1 MALSRRDFVR
11 RLGVGGAAVAST
23 SHIIGYGREELL
35 AFTGQ
40 GQGGQARRP
49 AATGATGAA
58 PLRLSSNE
66 NLRGPSAKVLEVLR
80 THPSKDL
87 GLGYPPPNQS
97 AFTEACA
104 AMDGAKP
111 NNILVS
117 TGSGAI
123 LTAAVMAYCN
133 GDKSLVTG
141 DPSYGAPAQTAQR
154 IKAPVK
160 FIAVNPKSLAL
171 DLEGMIRASIGAGLV
186 FLCNPN
192 NPTSTVQTSADIEQ
206 TVRTIKQRSPETG
219 ILIDEAYLEYA
230 TKAGAFTMAKLALEL
245 PGVFVSR
252 TFSKAYGMA
261 GMRLGYAIGQP
272 ETIQKLGRAWGF
284 GDINELQAVAGITA
298 LNDKTHMQWEKME
311 NKRVRDWTQGQFKA
325 MGFESPESD
334 TNFIFV
340 NIRRPAVEFRD
351 GVRALGVMVG
361 RDFPPMEKSYAR
373 ISLGRM
379 EDMERAMVAFKQVLA
394 KA

>member
-1 MALSRRDFVR
+1 MAFSRREFVR
-11 RLGVGGAAVAST
+11 RLGAGGAAAAS
-23 SHIIGYGREELL
+23 IISYGPEDLFALE
-35 AFTGQ
+35 Q
-40 GQGGQARRP
+40 GQRGGGARS
-49 AATGATGAA
+49 AGGD
-58 PLRLSSNE
+58 LIKLSNNE
-66 NLRGPSAKVLEVLR
+66 NLRGPGPKVLEALKN
-80 THPSKDL
+80 HNFSNL
-87 GLGYPPPNQS
+87 GLGYPPPS
-97 AFTEACA
+97 LSTFVEACA

-111 NNILVS
+111 ENVIIA
-117 TGSGAI
+117 TGSGEI

-133 GDKSLVTG
+133 GDKALVTG
-141 DPSYGAPAQTAQR
+141 DPSYGSPAQTAQR

-160 FIAVNPKSLAL
+160 FIAVSPKSLAL
-171 DLEGMIRASIGAGLV
+171 DLEGMIRASVGAGLV

-245 PGVFVSR
+245 PGVFISR

-261 GMRLGYAIGQP
+261 GVRLGYAIGQP
-272 ETIQKLGRAWGF
+272 ETVRKVGNAWGL
-284 GDINELQAVAGITA
+284 GSIGELQAVAGTA
-298 LNDKTHMQWEKME
+298 ALADKAHLAWERTE
-311 NKRVRDWTQGQFKA
+311 NKRVRDWTQAQFRD
-325 MGFESPESD
+325 MGFESPESE

-340 NIRRPAVEFRD
+340 NIRKPAVEFRD
-351 GVRALGVMVG
+351 ACRGMGVGVG

-379 EDMERAMVAFKQVLA
+379 EDMEKAMGVFKKVL
-394 KA
+394 KG